1 MDRRTL
7 PLIVSVSYIVLLCAA
22 LIIVGSQLN
31 AIHSIQ
37 EEVNDAIRSINT
49 TVSYLWIIGIA
60 VLIITLVLYFSTT
73 STTEKAK
80 TTTTKEP

>member
-7 PLIVSVSYIVLLCAA
+7 PLIVSASYIVLVCAA
-22 LIIVGSQLN
+22 LIIIGSQLN
-31 AIHSIQ
+31 ATHSIQ

-60 VLIITLVLYFSTT
+60 ILIITLVLYFSTA
-73 STTEKAK
+73 STTEKLK
-80 TTTTKEP
+80 TTTTQ

>member
-7 PLIVSVSYIVLLCAA
+7 PLIFSVSYIVLVCII

-31 AIHSIQ
+31 AVHSIQ
-37 EEVNDAIRSINT
+37 AVVNDAIRSINT

-60 VLIITLVLYFSTT
+60 VLIITVVLYFSTAG
-73 STTEKAK
+73 TTEKDE
-80 TTTTKEP
+80 TTATQEP

>member
-80 TTTTKEP
+80 TTTTQEP